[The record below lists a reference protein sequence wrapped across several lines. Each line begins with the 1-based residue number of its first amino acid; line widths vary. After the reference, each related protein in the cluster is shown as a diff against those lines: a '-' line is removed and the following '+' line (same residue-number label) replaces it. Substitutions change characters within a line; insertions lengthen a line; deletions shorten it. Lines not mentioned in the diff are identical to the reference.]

1 MIILS
6 FLDIV
11 LIDLYCYKPL
21 EMTEKAYIKIYIA
34 SPHSG
39 SEVVMKISSDITIF
53 DPFLL
58 GLKVKLGCKYAF

>member
-1 MIILS
+1 
-6 FLDIV
+6 
-11 LIDLYCYKPL
+11 
-21 EMTEKAYIKIYIA
+21 MTEKAYIKIYTA

-39 SEVVMKISSDITIF
+39 SKVVMKILSDITIF